1 KQGFDNLAA
10 ALKNSIL
17 TSDGLSI
24 STIQAIYRSLYT
36 LRYLEPRAL
45 NASLAP
51 NRDVIQMERNG
62 NAYRLIVRNQ
72 FDGGI
77 EVLH

>member
-1 KQGFDNLAA
+1 
-10 ALKNSIL
+10 
-17 TSDGLSI
+17 
-24 STIQAIYRSLYT
+24 LYA
-36 LRYLEPRAL
+36 LRYLEPSTL

-77 EVLH
+77 EVLHADAVVLATGYRFRLPDALGSLGER